1 MTTDVAT
8 DLPPAVKRAWPAMGS
23 VVSVHVHDRVDG
35 GSERARVDAAI
46 DSVSAEIERLEA
58 MFSTFRPTSVVSR
71 IARHEMHLLDAP
83 REVADVLDA
92 CAWLESASSGAF
104 SAWRGGRLDPAGFV
118 KGWAVERASR
128 LLDEAGFRHWMVS
141 LGGDMQFGDPPNDG
155 WRVGLADP
163 RDPRRIARGLTVGRG
178 AVATSGTAA
187 RGLHIDDPR
196 TGRPATA
203 WASVTV
209 VGPNLAWAD
218 AFATTAFV
226 LGAEGPAWVEQ
237 FPGHSVIAIDGDGR
251 IFG

>member
-1 MTTDVAT
+1 MRNAT
-8 DLPPAVKRAWPAMGS
+8 IDLPPAVKRAWPAMGS
-23 VVSVHVHDRVDG
+23 VVSVHVHDLVESRHD
-35 GSERARVDAAI
+35 RALIDATI
-46 DSVSAEIERLEA
+46 DDVSTEIERLEA
-58 MFSTFRPTSVVSR
+58 MFSTFRPSSVVSR
-71 IARHEMHLLDAP
+71 IARREMHLLDAP

-92 CAWLESASSGAF
+92 CAWLEAASSGAF

-128 LLDEAGFRHWMVS
+128 LLDGAGLRHWMVS
-141 LGGDMQFGDPPNDG
+141 LGGDMQFGDPANDG
-155 WRVGLADP
+155 WRVGVADP
-163 RDPRRIARGLTVGRG
+163 HDPGRVVRGLTVGRG

-237 FPGHSVIAIDGDGR
+237 FPGYAVIAIDADGR
-251 IFG
+251 IVG

>member
-1 MTTDVAT
+1 MSIATTEI
-8 DLPPAVKRAWPAMGS
+8 PPAVKRAWPAMGS
-23 VVSVHVHDRVDG
+23 VVSVHVHDRVED
-35 GSERARVDAAI
+35 RTLVDTAVDEVAT
-46 DSVSAEIERLEA
+46 EIERLEA

-71 IARHEMHLLDAP
+71 IARHELHLLDAP
-83 REVADVLDA
+83 REVAEVLDA

-104 SAWRGGRLDPAGFV
+104 SAWRAGRLDPAGFV

-128 LLDEAGFRHWMVS
+128 LLDAAGLRHWMVS

-163 RDPRRIARGLTVGRG
+163 HRPGRVVRGLTVGRG

-209 VGPNLAWAD
+209 VGPNLSWVD
-218 AFATTAFV
+218 AFATTVFV
-226 LGAEGPAWVEQ
+226 LGHEGPTWMGQ
-237 FPGHSVIAIDGDGR
+237 FPGHLVIAIDGDGR
-251 IFG
+251 VFG